1 MAHKYQHL
9 TKSEL
14 LDLWDTNKSSELY
27 DFLTLYHDPPLFPR
41 FSSVAMTTQSGGAG
55 LDQSGQ
61 DFSDFVESQFGLYP
75 DLDDPRFHEKLFHKL
90 EFAENKQLS
99 FKELKTKSDTI
110 CDPNA
115 EFELS
120 PVQRFVSRYLSA
132 QCPYQS
138 ALLYHGVGVGK
149 TCAAISIAE
158 SYLQIFPNKK
168 VIIVAPP
175 NIQPNFRRTIFDIEA
190 VKIAS
195 EENTP
200 NTLKGCTGDYYLRRT
215 GTDFERE
222 KGVILS
228 RVRDFINARYEFM
241 GYIQFQ

>member
-1 MAHKYQHL
+1 M
-9 TKSEL
+9 SS
-14 LDLWDTNKSSELY
+14 LWDTWDTETDPKRRAALY
-27 DFLTLYHDPPLFPR
+27 DHLTLRHDPPLFPR
-41 FSSVAMTTQSGGAG
+41 FSSVGSSVWAYNDAAIQRGGHVGGAG
-55 LDQSGQ
+55 EKDALESKD
-61 DFSDFVESQFGLYP
+61 DTAFSDYVEGQFGLYP

-99 FKELKTKSDTI
+99 LAQLKEKADTI
-110 CDPNA
+110 CNPNA

-158 SYLQIFPNKK
+158 SYLHIFPNKK

-175 NIQPNFRRTIFDIEA
+175 NIQPNFRRTIFDIDS
-190 VKIAS
+190 VKIS
-195 EENTP
+195 EDENTP
-200 NTLKGCTGDYYLRRT
+200 NGLKGCTADYYLRPW
-215 GTDFERE
+215 GT
-222 KGVILS
+222 
-228 RVRDFINARYEFM
+228 
-241 GYIQFQ
+241 